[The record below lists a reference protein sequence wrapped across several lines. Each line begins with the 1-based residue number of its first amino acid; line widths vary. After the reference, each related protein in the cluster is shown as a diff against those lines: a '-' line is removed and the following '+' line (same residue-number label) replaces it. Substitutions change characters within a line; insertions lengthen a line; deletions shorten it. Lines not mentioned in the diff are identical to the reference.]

1 MLRFFSKKINDSKR
15 KRINQVVDKFQI
27 VLSLL
32 HDLCLNMTK
41 SVQFVQEM
49 ELIDRGFTL

>member
-1 MLRFFSKKINDSKR
+1 MLRIFSKKINDLKR

>member
-1 MLRFFSKKINDSKR
+1 MLRIFSKKINDLKR

-27 VLSLL
+27 VLSQL